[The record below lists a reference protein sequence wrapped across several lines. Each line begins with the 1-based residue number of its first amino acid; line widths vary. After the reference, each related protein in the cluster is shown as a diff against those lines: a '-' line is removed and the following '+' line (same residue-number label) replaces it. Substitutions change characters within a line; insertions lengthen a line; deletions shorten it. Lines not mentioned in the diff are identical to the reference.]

1 MAAVREISPA
11 VGISADEYV
20 ALLPPAMRQ
29 LVNEI
34 RRGKQAGER
43 LRPSGS
49 LIDYSAL
56 LTRGHRNNLLD
67 AVASLVDENYA
78 GRAEM
83 CLQFAD
89 LLNRALMHLH
99 FPSRPVVGTAMYYD
113 FAGKEIFRW
122 THAWVRIADEVID
135 GNVDSLAENPIVP
148 NSVCIKPYWGPIA
161 RTPSDRRL
169 RENHGESLPS
179 DVDVEQIWWPELRS
193 LLNDNFM

>member
-11 VGISADEYV
+11 VGISAEEYV

-34 RRGKQAGER
+34 RRRKQAGER

-56 LTRGHRNNLLD
+56 LTREHRNNLLD
-67 AVASLVDENYA
+67 AIASLVDENYA

-89 LLNRALMHLH
+89 LLNRALTHLR

-113 FAGKEIFRW
+113 PTGTEIFRW
-122 THAWVRIADEVID
+122 THAWVRIGDEVVD
-135 GNVDSLAENPIVP
+135 GNVDSLAENPVVP
-148 NSVCIKPYWGPIA
+148 KSVCIKPYWGPIA
-161 RTPSDRRL
+161 QTPSDRRL
-169 RENHGESLPS
+169 REKQGEVLSH
-179 DVDVEQIWWPELRS
+179 DIDVEQTWWPELRT
-193 LLNDNFM
+193 LLNSNFV